1 MSVQPKRKKTTNK
14 LVKKLISSNDFY
26 EYTDYFNYCFD
37 NMIVANDELSNEYY
51 NWLYESTKSEY
62 ISFFENLKKCK
73 ANNEFYVIT
82 YRDLWHGCVI
92 GCVHKVFNNLVDAV
106 KAALEPTTDFRN
118 NSIYLEYGKIIVTGY
133 SGKRVKTV
141 VINQLSKN
149 GVRWFTETDP
159 NSGWSEL
166 IERKTAFKNIKLKDL
181 SC

>member
-1 MSVQPKRKKTTNK
+1 MPQIYKIIKTIVQRGGFFNLEAKKVFSVSLQNQMM
-14 LVKKLISSNDFY
+14 N
-26 EYTDYFNYCFD
+26 
-37 NMIVANDELSNEYY
+37 